1 MSSWRTSLS
10 LDVIADHDLI
20 EKLVGL
26 QAEGKASEEIRT
38 ALREHFGM
46 QVTLNDVMA
55 KLTALEDRLTN
66 VSLQSSVVR
75 ESETTSVQAASDELE
90 RRLEKTLG
98 RFRRVDGK
106 R

>member
-55 KLTALEDRLTN
+55 KLIALEERLAN
-66 VSLQSSVVR
+66 VSLQSSVVKVS
-75 ESETTSVQAASDELE
+75 ESAPSAPVEAASDELE

-98 RFRRVDGK
+98 RFRRD
-106 R
+106 

>member
-20 EKLVGL
+20 EKLVSL
-26 QAEGKASEEIRT
+26 QAEGKASVEIRA

-55 KLTALEDRLTN
+55 KLTVLEERLAN
-66 VSLQSSVVR
+66 VSLSRSVVKV
-75 ESETTSVQAASDELE
+75 SEDAPVPAASDELE

-98 RFRRVDGK
+98 RFRRD
-106 R
+106 

>member
-26 QAEGKASEEIRT
+26 QAEGRASEEVRA

-46 QVTLNDVMA
+46 QVTLGDVMRELHEI
-55 KLTALEDRLTN
+55 KERLAH
-66 VSLQSSVVR
+66 VSLQSSVGK
-75 ESETTSVQAASDELE
+75 ESETAPVSAASDELE
-90 RRLEKTLG
+90 RRLEKTLN
-98 RFRRVDGK
+98 RFRRD
-106 R
+106 